1 MTKEDEGI
9 YTCLA
14 STSKD
19 RTSLSGRLTVLSEAP
34 SFTST
39 PRDIRILEGRHTELV
54 CQADGIPAPTISW
67 RFGDRDL
74 ESSGGVLAL
83 KSLSLEKQ
91 GNYICTAQN
100 MYGSVQELV
109 NLQVIQGARKENK
122 NLVPDIVKNIKDTI
136 SLPCEFKL
144 DERIEEETRVVW
156 FKENVEIP
164 ASSTKYKIESNRSLE
179 IRNIELEDGGQY
191 ACKIITPLQEV
202 ESKISLIV
210 SGESPEILNAFD
222 RVTIHEGESLTISCV
237 ARGVPT
243 PSIQWFLKDSP
254 VSSQYLTSIET
265 ANSEFRETRV
275 IIKHSTKGHEGVYQ
289 CVAKNNVGTVVK
301 NSHVRVL
308 KRTKVSIL
316 GENGRADITVPAGQK
331 LKLPCKVDNDE
342 MNRITR
348 ILWSKDGQDIQ
359 VGGKDFID
367 FGMDGSITIFNVQ
380 KRHEGLYKCTV
391 TTVKDEESAEIPLRV
406 LVNAPVIT
414 KHSKNQII
422 FSGTS
427 IQLECISTGIP
438 EPESSWTF
446 NKTITNV
453 IGPTFDIKN
462 AISADSGFY
471 TCTSGNSI
479 GETQRTIVV
488 SVVTLPPSL
497 DTYQTKQGANVRLP
511 CVKETEKVKV
521 LWLKDNKPIEELGPN
536 MELDGRGSL
545 VLKNLTVEAEGEYKC
560 KIVLQSERKERIMTV
575 KLMPDIVTI
584 DNTRLEVKEGD
595 NFTLKCDVLPGNRQ
609 IIINCHNWKEQR
621 GGAIHKNGGQ
631 GLFNILFHTSYS

>member
-1 MTKEDEGI
+1 MVNNLTKRDEGI
-9 YTCLA
+9 YSCLA
-14 STSKD
+14 STAKD
-19 RTSLSGRLTVLSEAP
+19 RTSLSGRLTVLSEGP

-39 PRDIRILEGRHTELV
+39 PRDIRILEGRNTELV
-54 CQADGIPAPTISW
+54 CQADGIPLPRISW
-67 RFGDRDL
+67 TFGDRQL
-74 ESSGGVLAL
+74 ESQGGTLAL
-83 KSLSLEKQ
+83 TSLSLEKQ
-91 GNYICTAQN
+91 GNYICTADN
-100 MYGSVQELV
+100 MYGSVHESV

-144 DERIEEETRVVW
+144 DERIEEETRVLW

-164 ASSTKYKIESNRSLE
+164 ATSAKYKIESNRSLE
-179 IRNIELEDGGQY
+179 IRNIELGDGGQY

-222 RVTIHEGESLTISCV
+222 RVTIHEGEALSISCV

-243 PSIQWFLKDSP
+243 PSIQWYLKDTP
-254 VSSQYLTSIET
+254 VSGQYLKHIET

-316 GENGRADITVPAGQK
+316 GEDGRADITVPAGQK
-331 LKLPCKVDNDE
+331 LKLPCKVDNDD
-342 MNRITR
+342 MNRITG
-348 ILWSKDGQDIQ
+348 IVWTKDDQGIQ
-359 VGGKDFID
+359 VGGKDIID
-367 FGMDGSITIFNVQ
+367 FGMDNSITIINVQ

-391 TTVKDEESAEIPLRV
+391 TTVKDQESAEIPLRV

-422 FSGTS
+422 FSGTTL
-427 IQLECISTGIP
+427 QLECISTGIP
-438 EPESSWTF
+438 EPSTRWTF
-446 NKTITNV
+446 NRTITNV
-453 IGPTFDIKN
+453 TAPTFDIKN
-462 AISADSGFY
+462 AISADAGSY
-471 TCTSGNSI
+471 TCTSSNSI

-497 DTYQTKQGANVRLP
+497 DVYQAKQGATVRLP
-511 CVKETEKVKV
+511 CVRATEKVSV
-521 LWLKDNKPIEELGPN
+521 LWLKDNKPMDELGPN
-536 MELDGRGSL
+536 MEIDRLGSL
-545 VLKNLTVEAEGEYKC
+545 VLKNLTLEEEGEYKC
-560 KIVLQSERKERIMTV
+560 KIVIQSERKERIMSV

-595 NFTLKCDVLPGNRQ
+595 NFTLKCDVLPG
-609 IIINCHNWKEQR
+609 KE
-621 GGAIHKNGGQ
+621 NT
-631 GLFNILFHTSYS
+631 FS